1 MERAINFNL
10 NKNSIVCGD
19 CCNEKGKGW
28 LNSIPENSIDLIYID
43 PPFFSNKN
51 YEIVWGNG
59 YEVRSFG
66 DRFKGG
72 IEHYIKWMKPKI
84 KEARRVLKE
93 TGSLYLH
100 CDAHAN
106 YKLRALL
113 DDAFGKR
120 FFKGEII
127 WYRYNKLDD
136 KRKIWRKFHDTV
148 FCYSKSENMKWNIL
162 TEGTGE
168 MVKRK
173 KMKKTKGKICNMKE
187 DVKYERQKCLTRS
200 VIDNIPDISM
210 GNSKEKIYKTQKP
223 EKLIE
228 RFIKTSSDKG
238 DMVLDFFGGGGT
250 TAKVCAALN
259 RRFIIGDVSPVAVRV
274 TADRLLYH
282 GCADY
287 EIKGLLSAKKEY
299 LKMNPHQF
307 ADMICEI
314 KGWKPNR
321 KKSGDRGIDGFAD
334 NGNIP
339 IQIKNHK
346 SKTGRPDIQKFLGAI
361 NKYEKGFFV
370 SWDFSSEANEFKA
383 SIKDKQIELLK
394 VKYLLNGLLIPDEI
408 SKKHKRLYDE
418 RVNKAFEKEAV
429 KATPAEAEK
438 RKKQIQK
445 TREKGL
451 KKGAKLKSSGDN
463 S

>member
-314 KGWKPNR
+314 KGWISNP
-321 KKSGDRGIDGFAD
+321 KKSGDSGIDGFAD
-334 NGNIP
+334 RGNIP

-346 SKTGRPDIQKFLGAI
+346 KKTGRPDIQKFVGAI
-361 NKYEKGFFV
+361 NEYEKGFFV
-370 SWDFSSEANEFKA
+370 SWDFSPDAWEYRAAVKNKKIEFFKA
-383 SIKDKQIELLK
+383 GD
-394 VKYLLNGLLIPDEI
+394 LLNGLLISDEE
-408 SKKHKRLYDE
+408 SKEHKRLYDE

-445 TREKGL
+445 TRKKGL